1 MDPMQLITAARNR
14 RAAADLV
21 SASGIHCP
29 TQAWKSYYDARDA
42 APRDTDGRVKLT
54 AALRALRAAAVAST
68 AV

>member
-1 MDPMQLITAARNR
+1 MDPLDLIAAARNR

-54 AALRALRAAAVAST
+54 AALRALKAAAAAST